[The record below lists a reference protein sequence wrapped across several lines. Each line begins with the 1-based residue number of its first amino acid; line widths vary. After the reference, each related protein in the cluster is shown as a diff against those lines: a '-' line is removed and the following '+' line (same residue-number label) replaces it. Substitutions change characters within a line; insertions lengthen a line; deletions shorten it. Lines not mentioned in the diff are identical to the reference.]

1 MCMCLAESLNLATM
15 SAEPARKN
23 AYSVDLRWRVVY
35 QRIGMALPFYKI
47 AKNLNIATSTAHRV
61 ETSGDVQAVQRGCR
75 PDLRALDEHS
85 ELIIIGLIL
94 QSPTLYLEEV
104 VQEVYELTSLKV
116 SPSTICRI
124 LKRYGFTRKR
134 VRQIAAQ
141 RSYALHGAYMAQCTL
156 FRRDMFVWVDETG
169 SDARDYIRRFGY
181 ALRGMTPTSH
191 RLLARGKRV
200 NAIAALSSSGVVAV
214 DIITE
219 TVSGKEFFDFL
230 RGTLIPNM
238 MTYNGTNPHSII
250 IMDNCS
256 VHHIAEVRDLLHQ
269 AGILVLFL
277 PPYSP
282 DLNPAEEAFS
292 YIKSY
297 LRKHDVMLQSG
308 APLPTVVQA
317 AFNSITEDQCNSWIT
332 DSGYPL

>member
-15 SAEPARKN
+15 SAEPARKK

-61 ETSGDVQAVQRGCR
+61 YKKFETSGDV
-75 PDLRALDEHS
+75 
-85 ELIIIGLIL
+85 
-94 QSPTLYLEEV
+94 
-104 VQEVYELTSLKV
+104 KV
-116 SPSTICRI
+116 SPTICRI

-141 RSYALHGAYMAQCTL
+141 RCYALRGAYMAQCTL

-169 SDARDYIRRFGY
+169 SDARDHIRRFGY
-181 ALRGMTPTSH
+181 ALRGMTPTPH

-238 MTYNGTNPHSII
+238 MTYNGTNAHSII

-292 YIKSY
+292 YVKSY